1 MRPWHK
7 VAMLV
12 STCLLAATGC
22 SSTTSV
28 NQSNLGCLNV
38 VSGAE
43 EIPTTTY
50 KVERPGITALTL
62 NGIPAD
68 VEIKVSDAQAAAYS
82 FTAPQQLQSKLSW
95 KESETGGNKELLL
108 TFDCQS
114 SDQPLE
120 LDKLPQLTM
129 TIGRGIDLS
138 FDHSGIGSM
147 AVGDTEGPV
156 HATVS
161 GTGTTQIGAVTNL
174 SIDKSGTGEMTVQ
187 SASGSVDIDK
197 SGTGNLAIDSISQRT
212 EVRASG
218 TGDVILQG
226 DSTPYLLIDKSGTGD
241 VTFTGHAD
249 MADLDSSGTGDITI
263 GSVGDVQQES
273 SGTGDINIG

>member
-28 NQSNLGCLNV
+28 NQSGLGCLNV
-38 VSGAE
+38 DSGAE
-43 EIPTTTY
+43 KIPTTTR
-50 KVERPGITALTL
+50 KVERRGITMLTL

-68 VEIKVSDAQAAAYS
+68 VEIKVSDTLAATYS

-95 KESETGGNKELLL
+95 KESEAGGSKELLL
-108 TFDCQS
+108 TFDCRA
-114 SDQPLE
+114 SDQSMK
-120 LDKLPQLTM
+120 LDKLPRLTM
-129 TIGRGIDLS
+129 TIGRGTDLS
-138 FDHSGIGSM
+138 FVHSGIGPM
-147 AVGDTEGPV
+147 TVGDTKGPV
-156 HATVS
+156 RAAVS

-174 SIDKSGTGEMTVQ
+174 SINKSGTGEMTVQ

-197 SGTGNLAIDSISQRT
+197 SGTGNLAINNISQRT

-226 DSTPYLLIDKSGTGD
+226 DSIPYLLIDKSGTGD
-241 VTFTGHAD
+241 VTFTGHTD
-249 MADLDSSGTGDITI
+249 MADLNSSGTGDITI
-263 GSVGDVQQES
+263 GSARDVQQES